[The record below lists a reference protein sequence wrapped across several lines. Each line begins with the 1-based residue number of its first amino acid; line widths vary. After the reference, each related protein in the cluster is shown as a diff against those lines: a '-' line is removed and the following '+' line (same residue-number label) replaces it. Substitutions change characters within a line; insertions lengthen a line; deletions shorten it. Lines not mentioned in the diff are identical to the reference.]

1 VRQIGQPWNGAYN
14 NPLYAPSLTLRQ
26 ARRERGNVCRKR
38 HSAHPEPA
46 EGRVK
51 CRHQQP
57 ARPRHIATGI
67 RLARQALCLLALNG
81 VVATTTAAADVPRII
96 SLAPSVTETIF
107 ALGAGDQL
115 VGVSAHCDYP
125 PEVRG
130 IARVGTFVTPN
141 VERILATHPDVVI
154 AVPSPGNQRPVEALR
169 DLGLRVVVVDAHS
182 VAELEAAIVTI
193 GETVGRAAEARALVA
208 RIEARFDTVRA
219 RVAEVAPRRVL
230 LLVGHS
236 PLIAAGADT
245 VQDELIRRAGG
256 VNLAAGAGRGWPHL
270 SIEFVIAAA
279 PEIIIDTGMQ
289 DGSGSDTFWRA
300 FPSLPAVRDGRVSG
314 FADDALLRP
323 GPRIGEA
330 AEALARRIHPERFG
344 AVTPPPASIVDER
357 ALTLRQAQG
366 ERTNFTQITSRPA
379 RAEPV
384 EARARSESTFPGV
397 TGVP

>member
-1 VRQIGQPWNGAYN
+1 
-14 NPLYAPSLTLRQ
+14 
-26 ARRERGNVCRKR
+26 
-38 HSAHPEPA
+38 
-46 EGRVK
+46 
-51 CRHQQP
+51 
-57 ARPRHIATGI
+57 
-67 RLARQALCLLALNG
+67 LCLLALNG
-81 VVATTTAAADVPRII
+81 VVARTTAADDVRRII

-115 VGVSAHCDYP
+115 VGVSAHCNYP
-125 PEVRG
+125 PQVRA

-141 VERILATHPDVVI
+141 IERILATHPDVVI

-193 GETVGRAAEARALVA
+193 GETVGRAAEAQALVA

-219 RVAEVAPRRVL
+219 HVADAPPRRVL

-236 PLIAAGADT
+236 PLIAAGAGT
-245 VQDELIRRAGG
+245 LQDELIRRGGG

-270 SIEFVIAAA
+270 SLEFVIAAA
-279 PEIIIDTGMQ
+279 PDVIIDTGME
-289 DGSGSDTFWRA
+289 DGGGSDTFWRA

-314 FADDALLRP
+314 FAGDALLRP

-330 AEALARRIHPERFG
+330 AEALARRIHPERFDHTMPAPPG
-344 AVTPPPASIVDER
+344 ALGTRP
-357 ALTLRQAQG
+357 LTLSPSKG
-366 ERTNFTQITSRPA
+366 ERTNLTEIRPGPA

-384 EARARSESTFPGV
+384 EARALSNSTLLTTRRIP
-397 TGVP
+397 